1 MHLLEAVATPE
12 QKERYLRPLARGDAR
27 SCFAMT
33 EPAPGAGSDPAA
45 LSTIARRRRR
55 GGWLVN
61 GRKWFITGA
70 DGAAFTIC
78 MARTSGSPGDRGGA
92 TMFLIDADTPGM
104 TIIRHI
110 DTLDEGFFG
119 GHCELDFED
128 VFVPEAAVLG
138 AVDQG
143 FDYAQV
149 RLAPARLTHCMRWL
163 GIARHAQ
170 EIAVE
175 RAAERELFGSR
186 LGDLGMVQAM
196 VADSEIDLAASRLL
210 ILQAC
215 AELDQGRSAAQS
227 SSIAKTF
234 VAEAV
239 GRVVDRSVQI
249 CGALGISG
257 DVLLS
262 RYLREVRPFRIYDGS
277 SETHRWAIAKRR
289 LRAATPVAAELVT
302 PVTGQFAHAL
312 TAPHFHFRLKWIQFN
327 SGRGPVHDCYRPR
340 RAREGR
346 RDRPRVAQPAAQEE
360 RRHRRA
366 AAPARRDHREVD
378 EDPELKVLVLRGR
391 ENTFCSGFDLD
402 ELLADYVGTTTAM
415 EVAVLSAKVCDRL
428 YSMNTP
434 SVAVL
439 EGYVTAGGF
448 ELMISCDFAVAAD
461 DAQIG
466 DFHIRRALF
475 GGAGPIYRLPRMIG
489 IRKTKELM
497 LTGKLLSGKEAV
509 DFDLINASAPAEE
522 LDQLVEDFIA
532 PIIDKSPFAMRLT
545 KMTIDRGLDA
555 DIQSLMVMEHLAV
568 GNALQSE
575 DAREGVNAFLEKRE
589 PKWVGR

>member
-1 MHLLEAVATPE
+1 MAIDLMPDPHVADLAARTATFVRSVVAPEEERLAGVVADGGEELRTHLQAAAREAGVFAPHVAVEYGGQGLGMRDRAVVFEEAGWSLFGPLALNIAAPDEGNMHLLEAVATAE
-12 QKERYLRPLARGDAR
+12 QKERYLRPLAEGAVR

-45 LSTIARRRRR
+45 LSTTARPTD

-104 TIIRHI
+104 RITRHI

-119 GHCELDFED
+119 GHCELDFHD
-128 VFVPEAAVLG
+128 VFVAEDAVLG

-170 EIAVE
+170 EIAVT

-196 VADSEIDLAASRLL
+196 IADSEIDLAASRLL
-210 ILQAC
+210 IWQAC

-257 DVLLS
+257 DTLLS

-289 LRAATPVAAELVT
+289 LR
-302 PVTGQFAHAL
+302 Q
-312 TAPHFHFRLKWIQFN
+312 
-327 SGRGPVHDCYRPR
+327 
-340 RAREGR
+340 
-346 RDRPRVAQPAAQEE
+346 
-360 RRHRRA
+360 
-366 AAPARRDHREVD
+366 
-378 EDPELKVLVLRGR
+378 
-391 ENTFCSGFDLD
+391 
-402 ELLADYVGTTTAM
+402 
-415 EVAVLSAKVCDRL
+415 
-428 YSMNTP
+428 
-434 SVAVL
+434 
-439 EGYVTAGGF
+439 
-448 ELMISCDFAVAAD
+448 
-461 DAQIG
+461 
-466 DFHIRRALF
+466 
-475 GGAGPIYRLPRMIG
+475 AGPSPTINPKSLQ
-489 IRKTKELM
+489 
-497 LTGKLLSGKEAV
+497 LS
-509 DFDLINASAPAEE
+509 S
-522 LDQLVEDFIA
+522 
-532 PIIDKSPFAMRLT
+532 
-545 KMTIDRGLDA
+545 
-555 DIQSLMVMEHLAV
+555 
-568 GNALQSE
+568 
-575 DAREGVNAFLEKRE
+575 
-589 PKWVGR
+589 